1 MILADVAV
9 HNGRIQSISVNG
21 HAMSAEYG
29 RDLVCAEVSAVCTG
43 LCNAIDEAGFDIPM
57 HAEPGS
63 VIIDTDGSE
72 AHDLQVILK
81 TGVSQLKTIE
91 QVHSEYLKITEMEV

>member
-1 MILADVAV
+1 MIHADIAV
-9 HNGRIQSISVNG
+9 RNNRIRSIKVKG

-29 RDLVCAEVSAVCTG
+29 RDLVCAEVSAVVTG
-43 LCNAIDEAGFDIPM
+43 LCNAVDEAGFDIPM
-57 HAEPGS
+57 CVEPGS
-63 VIIDTDGSE
+63 VVINAEGNE

-91 QVHSEYLKITEMEV
+91 QVHSDYLKLTKMEV